1 MLSSDRLT
9 CIFKMAGP
17 FGSGPGLSG
26 ISLAISAASI
36 ESASPGRPEP
46 PEPTTATGDEIEVI
60 VSDSDDSSSGEF
72 NMSVIL
78 CTGKWA
84 SSQRSP
90 RILWSKS

>member
-36 ESASPGRPEP
+36 ESARRGRPETP
-46 PEPTTATGDEIEVI
+46 TPTTATGDEIEVI
-60 VSDSDDSSSGEF
+60 ASDSDDSSGEF

-84 SSQRSP
+84 SRGPP